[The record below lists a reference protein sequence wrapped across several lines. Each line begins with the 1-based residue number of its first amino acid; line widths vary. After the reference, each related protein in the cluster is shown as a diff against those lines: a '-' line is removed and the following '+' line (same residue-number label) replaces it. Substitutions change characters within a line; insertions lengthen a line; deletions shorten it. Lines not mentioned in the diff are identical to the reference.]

1 MVHCVMRIIVSGK
14 IPYVSCCVCTYDV
27 TKFRVMFMNL
37 ITDDVIDSGLNP
49 VGI

>member
-1 MVHCVMRIIVSGK
+1 MRIIVSGK
-14 IPYVSCCVCTYDV
+14 IQYVSCCVCTYDV
-27 TKFRVMFMNL
+27 TKFRVIVMNL